1 MKIFFVDS
9 DKVMND
15 INVRDWVLNMLE
27 KGILM
32 GSDVKAVIARHTIHQ
47 SVQPDGTQ
55 LDVMYIN
62 SDNDALLINYQGD
75 EIIQGNLL
83 VGYTPAFGNPLPF
96 IKRIVI
102 SMDGL
107 RSFDRLASISVTT
120 DYLAVEE
127 EVERLLAQG
136 DKSNKSAKP
145 AKKVSVKCDAK
156 PKVKKCLSATDTSTI
171 NSTQGSLF

>member
-27 KGILM
+27 KGVLM
-32 GSDVKAVIARHTIHQ
+32 GSDFKAVIARHTIHQ

-62 SDNDALLINYQGD
+62 SDQDALLINYQGD

-83 VGYTPAFGNPLPF
+83 VGYTAAFGNPLPF
-96 IKRIVI
+96 IKRTVT

-107 RSFDRLASISVTT
+107 RNIDRLASISVRT

-127 EVERLLAQG
+127 EVERQLAEAT
-136 DKSNKSAKP
+136 KPTKKAIKP
-145 AKKVSVKCDAK
+145 AKEKSVEMKIK
-156 PKVKKCLSATDTSTI
+156 PTVKRIEPDHS
-171 NSTQGSLF
+171 QQSLF